1 MDLHLVTKSLARVQD
16 ISPSRHRHT
25 LTAAPPP
32 PLRQFKPTKQED
44 SKEQDKK
51 AFGSIQRNET
61 SSIMGSLCLHKHGEM
76 VRRALVLLVARAMG
90 EELPATPWKAPTSPF
105 LFCPHSA
112 GGLQATKPWPL
123 GKLGVSIGEVGALHQ
138 EGGDSGV
145 LSTAGP
151 LWSGVSPG
159 RSSGMLHSS
168 AFGGDP
174 APNECMQID
183 GS

>member
-1 MDLHLVTKSLARVQD
+1 MFIND
-16 ISPSRHRHT
+16 
-25 LTAAPPP
+25 
-32 PLRQFKPTKQED
+32 
-44 SKEQDKK
+44 
-51 AFGSIQRNET
+51 
-61 SSIMGSLCLHKHGEM
+61 KHGEM
-76 VRRALVLLVARAMG
+76 VRRPLVLLVARAMG
-90 EELPATPWKAPTSPF
+90 EELPAAPGKALTSLF

-112 GGLQATKPWPL
+112 GGLQATKPRPL
-123 GKLGVSIGEVGALHQ
+123 GKLWVSIGKVGALHQ
-138 EGGDSGV
+138 EGGASGV

-159 RSSGMLHSS
+159 RSSGMLRSS